1 MDRLPDLKKQRWSPA
16 CVCVDNKV
24 YAIGGYNGDDHEYED
39 SIEMLDL
46 SAAQPSWTILPTRMK
61 QGRTGCAAVVDYNR
75 DIVVTGG
82 CDEDDGLLNSVE
94 VFDTHNQVWKTT
106 HSIPPLL
113 TAREFHSLV
122 ALKNGRILV
131 ALGGSTNTDRA
142 STSVELFMLD
152 NDGNDVQWI
161 PMPSIQVGRR
171 GFAAFAT
178 TTTTPPGILVAGG
191 YGNNYKTLD
200 TMEFVQEPL
209 QDDLVY
215 SSQGNGNTFKKDS

>member
-1 MDRLPDLKKQRWSPA
+1 MQEKNSHADYSHPLETILPSSRKF
-16 CVCVDNKV
+16 
-24 YAIGGYNGDDHEYED
+24 ED
-39 SIEMLDL
+39 IIEMLDL
-46 SAAQPSWTILPTRMK
+46 SVAQPSWTILPTRMK
-61 QGRTGCAAVVDYNR
+61 QGREGIAAVVDYDG

-82 CDEDDGLLNSVE
+82 YNDDDGCLNSVE
-94 VFDTHNQVWKTT
+94 VFDTHHPVWKTT

-113 TAREFHSLV
+113 TGRAHHSLI
-122 ALKNGRILV
+122 ALKKGRILV
-131 ALGGSTNTDRA
+131 ALGGLTKTDVA
-142 STSVELFMLD
+142 STLVELLMLG

-191 YGNNYKTLD
+191 RDNNGKTLNM
-200 TMEFVQEPL
+200 MEFMQEPL

-215 SSQGNGNTFKKDS
+215 WSLIFGRS